1 MRERTA
7 EVTEHAC
14 ICVFAR
20 PAIAGQTKT
29 RLAAAVGDQAA
40 AELARACFADAWA
53 TARKQPDAD
62 CVLATTAF
70 PGGTLDLAPGTAVW
84 LQGEGDLGAR
94 MERILRR
101 ALAVQPL
108 AFAVGAD
115 IPGLPQRL
123 WDAARA
129 LLDDADAVIG
139 PCDDGGFHLIG
150 LRRCPPGL
158 LADIPWSARETCE
171 RTIAR
176 LESAGMRVR
185 QLPVWFDIDELPDLQ
200 RFQGL
205 LQRGEVVAPHTARA
219 LLELASRG
227 VVMGQA

>member
-1 MRERTA
+1 MER
-7 EVTEHAC
+7 AC

-20 PAIAGQTKT
+20 PAIPGQTKT
-29 RLAAAVGDQAA
+29 RLAAAVGDEAA
-40 AELARACFADAWA
+40 ATLARAFFADAWA
-53 TARKQPDAD
+53 TAGKQPDAD
-62 CVLATTAF
+62 CVLATTSV
-70 PGGTLDLAPGTAVW
+70 PDGTLDLEPGTEVW

-94 MERILRR
+94 MERILRQ

-123 WDAARA
+123 WDAARV

-139 PCDDGGFHLIG
+139 PCDDGGFHLLG

-200 RFQGL
+200 RFQVL

-219 LLELASRG
+219 LLELAARG
-227 VVMGQA
+227 VDVGQA

>member
-1 MRERTA
+1 MRER
-7 EVTEHAC
+7 AC

-20 PAIAGQTKT
+20 PAIPGQTKT
-29 RLAAAVGDQAA
+29 RLAAAVGDEAA
-40 AELARACFADAWA
+40 ATLARAFFADAWL

-62 CVLATTAF
+62 CVLATTSS
-70 PGGTLDLAPGTAVW
+70 PDGTLALEPDTAVW

-101 ALAVQPL
+101 ALAAQPL

-123 WDAARA
+123 WDAART
-129 LLDDADAVIG
+129 LLDDTDAVIG
-139 PCDDGGFHLIG
+139 PCDDGGFHLLG

-176 LESAGMRVR
+176 LKSAGMRVR
-185 QLPVWFDIDELPDLQ
+185 QLPVWFDIDEFPDLQ
-200 RFQGL
+200 RFHGL
-205 LQRGEVVAPHTARA
+205 LQRGEVVAPHTESA
-219 LLELASRG
+219 LLKLAARG
-227 VVMGQA
+227 VVLGQA